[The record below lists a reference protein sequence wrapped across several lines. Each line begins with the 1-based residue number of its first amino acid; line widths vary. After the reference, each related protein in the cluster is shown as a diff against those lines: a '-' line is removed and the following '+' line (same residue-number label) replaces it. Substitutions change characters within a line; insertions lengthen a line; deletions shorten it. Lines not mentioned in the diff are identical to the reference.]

1 MSLIAKHSKQS
12 FSSTSEIN
20 AFERELKG
28 LADNITSVGD
38 SFSKVRFSEL
48 VIDST
53 SLKSLE
59 EQQRQIDKLKL
70 SLQNL
75 ENTDLKELAK
85 NNLDVSE
92 SLKITGLEGV
102 TLTYDKVIE
111 KLNKKEIELEHKI
124 EDVAQRRDEALKRL
138 QEIKDF
144 SSQQAQ
150 LKDAF

>member
-1 MSLIAKHSKQS
+1 MALVAKHSKQS

-20 AFERELKG
+20 AFEREFKS
-28 LADNITSVGD
+28 LADNISSVGE
-38 SFSKVRFSEL
+38 SFSRVRFSEL
-48 VIDST
+48 VIDSD

-59 EQQRQIDKLKL
+59 EQQRRIDKLKL

-111 KLNKKEIELEHKI
+111 KLNKKELELERKI
-124 EDVAQRRDEALKRL
+124 E
-138 QEIKDF
+138 EIT
-144 SSQQAQ
+144 
-150 LKDAF
+150 